1 MNLSPYY
8 THFGAE
14 RQSSAGKRRFFA
26 RFPANYAVDERRKG
40 LIMESEVKNMS
51 KHSEKAVE
59 LFRERGWNCAQSVAG
74 AFCDATGMDMDTA
87 KRISAPFGGGM
98 GRLRE
103 VCGAMS
109 GALMAM
115 GLLCAPEDPADRA
128 AKAEHYAMVQ
138 EFARRFRERNGSLYC
153 RDLLQS
159 ADTRPTPS
167 ERTEQFYRTRPCE
180 RIIRSAAEI
189 LDEMLEERKG

>member
-1 MNLSPYY
+1 
-8 THFGAE
+8 
-14 RQSSAGKRRFFA
+14 
-26 RFPANYAVDERRKG
+26 
-40 LIMESEVKNMS
+40 
-51 KHSEKAVE
+51 
-59 LFRERGWNCAQSVAG
+59 
-74 AFCDATGMDMDTA
+74 MDTA

>member
-1 MNLSPYY
+1 MPVPDLD
-8 THFGAE
+8 AE
-14 RQSSAGKRRFFA
+14 EQRVLGVLLEKQVTV
-26 RFPANYAVDERRKG
+26 PATS
-40 LIMESEVKNMS
+40 I
-51 KHSEKAVE
+51 
-59 LFRERGWNCAQSVAG
+59 ERGIPAG
-74 AFCDATGMDMDTA
+74 AFCDATGMDLDTA

-167 ERTEQFYRTRPCE
+167 ERTEQFYQTRPCE

-189 LDEMLEERKG
+189 LDEMLEEWKG